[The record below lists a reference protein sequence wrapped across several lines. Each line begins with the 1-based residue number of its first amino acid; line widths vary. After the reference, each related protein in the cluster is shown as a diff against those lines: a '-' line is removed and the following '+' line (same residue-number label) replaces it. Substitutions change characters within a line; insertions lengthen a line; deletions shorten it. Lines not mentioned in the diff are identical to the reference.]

1 MGSSFYP
8 NVALQSVTCSRRT
21 LYRSAG
27 LIKHPHL
34 VINAFL
40 IQLLV
45 RFKGR
50 RFSVS
55 AKVKETIISLMHQ
68 IAGEDSKILPPLS
81 DDLPLLET
89 GLNSLNI
96 AILVARLEEVL
107 QVDPFS
113 AADAIDVPVTLGEFI
128 RFYEDTIN

>member
-1 MGSSFYP
+1 M
-8 NVALQSVTCSRRT
+8 SV
-21 LYRSAG
+21 
-27 LIKHPHL
+27 
-34 VINAFL
+34 
-40 IQLLV
+40 
-45 RFKGR
+45 
-50 RFSVS
+50 
-55 AKVKETIISLMHQ
+55 KVKETIISLMQQ

-81 DDLPLLET
+81 DDVPLLET

-113 AADAIDVPVTLGEFI
+113 AADAVDVPVTLGEFI

>member
-1 MGSSFYP
+1 M
-8 NVALQSVTCSRRT
+8 SV
-21 LYRSAG
+21 
-27 LIKHPHL
+27 
-34 VINAFL
+34 
-40 IQLLV
+40 
-45 RFKGR
+45 
-50 RFSVS
+50 
-55 AKVKETIISLMHQ
+55 KVKETIISLMQQ

-81 DDLPLLET
+81 DDVPLLET
-89 GLNSLNI
+89 GLDSLNI

>member
-1 MGSSFYP
+1 M
-8 NVALQSVTCSRRT
+8 
-21 LYRSAG
+21 SA
-27 LIKHPHL
+27 
-34 VINAFL
+34 N
-40 IQLLV
+40 
-45 RFKGR
+45 
-50 RFSVS
+50 
-55 AKVKETIISLMHQ
+55 VKETVISLIRQ

-81 DDLPLLET
+81 DDVPLLET
-89 GLNSLNI
+89 GLDSLNI